1 MSSLTIEILH
11 DCDAC
16 LAVNKPAGI
25 LTQGPPHV
33 PALDKEV
40 RAYLAAQKEGIGAV
54 YLGVPHR
61 LDRPVTGAILFTRH
75 ARATR
80 RITEQFQGRMV
91 RKIYWAC
98 VEGRLKPGQ
107 GVLRDFMRKM
117 PDEPR
122 AEIVPPDHPDARPA
136 TLNYRV
142 IGRTVWGDALEIEL
156 ETGRM
161 HQIRLQL
168 GSRGH
173 PILGDFAY
181 GSTRDLDDGIPD
193 PRLRPIALHARS
205 LSYLQPMTFE
215 PIQVTA
221 PLPEAWERAG
231 LAVAFVGLS

>member
-1 MSSLTIEILH
+1 MAPPSFEILH
-11 DCDAC
+11 ECEAC

-25 LTQGPPHV
+25 LTQGPPHI

-40 RAYLAAQKEGIGAV
+40 RAYLAASKQDVGTV

-61 LDRPVTGAILFTRH
+61 LDRPVTGAIVFTRH

-80 RITEQFQGRMV
+80 RLTEQFQGRMV

-98 VEGRLKPGQ
+98 VEGRLKPGH
-107 GVLRDFMRKM
+107 GVLRDFVRKV

-122 AEIVPPDHPDARPA
+122 AEIVPPDHPEARA
-136 TLNYRV
+136 AILNYRV
-142 IGRTVWGDALEIEL
+142 IGRTAWGDALEIEL

-168 GSRGH
+168 ASRGH
-173 PILGDFAY
+173 PILGDLSY
-181 GSTRDLDDGIPD
+181 GGTTNLDDANSD

-205 LSYLQPMTFE
+205 LSYLQPMTYE

-221 PLPEAWERAG
+221 PLPKIWEQAG
-231 LAVAFVGLS
+231 LARAFANLS

>member
-1 MSSLTIEILH
+1 MPSLTIEILH
-11 DCDAC
+11 ECDAC

-25 LTQGPPHV
+25 LTQGPPHI

-40 RAYLAAQKEGIGAV
+40 RAYLSAKKGGGGTV

-98 VEGRLKPGQ
+98 VKGRIQPSH
-107 GVLRDFMRKM
+107 GVLRDFVRKV

-122 AEIVPPDHPDARPA
+122 AEIVSPDHPDARPA
-136 TLNYRV
+136 ILHYRV
-142 IGRTVWGDALEIEL
+142 IDRTACWDALEIEL

-173 PILGDFAY
+173 PVLGDFTY
-181 GSTRDLDDGIPD
+181 GSTRGLDDDIAD

-221 PLPEAWERAG
+221 PLPEVWESAG
-231 LAVAFVGLS
+231 LAAAFAGLS

>member
-1 MSSLTIEILH
+1 MASLTLEILH
-11 DCDAC
+11 ECDAC
-16 LAVNKPAGI
+16 LVVNKPAGI

-40 RAYLAAQKEGIGAV
+40 RAYLAEGKKGVKTV

-61 LDRPVTGAILFTRH
+61 LDRPVTGAIVFTRH

-98 VEGRLKPGQ
+98 VEGRLKPAQ
-107 GVLRDFMRKM
+107 GVLRDFLRKV

-136 TLNYRV
+136 VLNYRV
-142 IGRTVWGDALEIEL
+142 IGRTAWGDALEIEL

-173 PILGDFAY
+173 PVLGDFTY
-181 GSTRDLDDGIPD
+181 GSATDLTDGTAD

-221 PLPEAWERAG
+221 PLPQAWERAD
-231 LAVAFVGLS
+231 LAAAFADLS

>member
-1 MSSLTIEILH
+1 MTSRAIEILH
-11 DCDAC
+11 ECEAC

-33 PALDKEV
+33 PALDKEI
-40 RAYLAAQKEGIGAV
+40 RAYLAANRRDVRTV

-61 LDRPVTGAILFTRH
+61 LDRPVTGVIVFTRH

-80 RITEQFQGRMV
+80 RMTEQFQGRMI

-98 VEGRLKPGQ
+98 VEGRLKPAY
-107 GVLRDFMRKM
+107 GVLRDFVRKV

-122 AEIVPPDHPDARPA
+122 AEIVPPDHPEARPA
-136 TLNYRV
+136 ILNYRV
-142 IGRTVWGDALEIEL
+142 IGRTAWGDALEIEL

-161 HQIRLQL
+161 HQIRIQL
-168 GSRGH
+168 GSRGY
-173 PILGDFAY
+173 PIVGDVAY
-181 GSTRDLDDGIPD
+181 GGTTCLEGEIAD

-221 PLPEAWERAG
+221 PLPEAWSRAG
-231 LAVAFVGLS
+231 LAAAFAGLS